1 MQIQHLRLAA
11 AGLVALG
18 LVGCVGIT
26 HAIVPCP
33 LTYSEQEKELLTVV
47 PKGYSPGRKRCV
59 GWRPREWRGSFGIS
73 QRVYY
78 CELWKRPSG
87 EQWHIN
93 VALLFDDAGKFYKT
107 QVAEAETAVVPDGKS
122 QPGDRPAAGDLN
134 NPSATSAE
142 RYQSCELDRADD
154 AAA

>member
-26 HAIVPCP
+26 RPIVACP

-47 PKGYSPGRKRCV
+47 PKGTRRDDALRRLAAAGV
-59 GWRPREWRGSFGIS
+59 EGSFGIS

-122 QPGDRPAAGDLN
+122 QAGDRQAAGDSN
-134 NPSATSAE
+134 SPSAASTSTAN
-142 RYQSCELDRADD
+142 RAN
-154 AAA
+154 